1 MSIESK
7 AITEKKL
14 ILTNVFVFLFCIFIG
29 GFLFFILKK
38 DKISINEK
46 RKLSPFPQVN
56 IKNYLGGSLADSIDF
71 YYSDNFI
78 YRNQLISIADW
89 LKGLK
94 GVKNNE
100 IKFFKNANDNKKIG
114 LENNS
119 KIDGN
124 NVVTNDSSNGQTNL
138 EVVDAPYENIKS
150 VIICN
155 KKAIQCFKG
164 SKYAAKNFADMTKFY
179 KKTFNNKLNI
189 FCLTIPIGGDFY
201 LPKKVNNKNE
211 KEFIDIL
218 YNDLDTGVKSVK
230 AYEELE
236 KHTKEYIQFN
246 TDHHWTGLGAYYAYK
261 AFCVSAGLNCQ
272 PLSAFTKKVIPNF
285 LGTLY
290 YYTKSEELKENI
302 DSVEYYKVPFETKTY
317 FYKNGIENGVPSQ
330 LYYESAKGG
339 NAYGVYLGSD
349 FPMIR
354 CITPNKNG
362 KKIIIIKDSYGNAF
376 SHYLTSHYEEVI
388 ILDYRYFTGNI
399 ISLVNKYKVTDILFA
414 HNVYVANSDF
424 AVKQALSF
432 LKDKTQKEPKLK

>member
-7 AITEKKL
+7 AIKEKKL
-14 ILTNVFVFLFCIFIG
+14 IFTNVFVFLFCIFIG
-29 GFLFFILKK
+29 GILFFILKK

-46 RKLSPFPQVN
+46 RKLSSFPQIN
-56 IKNYLGGSLADSIDF
+56 FKNYINGSLADSIDF

-78 YRNQLISIADW
+78 YRNEIISIADCIKD
-89 LKGLK
+89 LR

-100 IKFFKNANDNKKIG
+100 IKFFKNDKGIKKIG
-114 LENNS
+114 LENNT
-119 KIDGN
+119 KIDPSIN
-124 NVVTNDSSNGQTNL
+124 IAVNDSQINQTHL
-138 EVVDAPYENIKS
+138 ESIDAPFENIKS
-150 VIICN
+150 VIIC
-155 KKAIQCFKG
+155 KKRAIQCFKG

-189 FCLTIPIGGDFY
+189 YCLAIPIGGDFY
-201 LPKKVNNKNE
+201 LPQKLNDKNE

-218 YNDLDTGVKSVK
+218 YKDLDTGVISVK

-261 AFCVSAGLNCQ
+261 AFCSAAGFTSQ
-272 PLSAFTKKVIPNF
+272 PLSFFTKKVIPNF
-285 LGTLY
+285 LGTLF
-290 YYTKSEELKENI
+290 YYTKSDELKENI

-317 FYKNGIENGVPSQ
+317 YYKNGIDNGIPSQ
-330 LYYESAKGG
+330 LYFENARGG
-339 NAYGVYLGSD
+339 NSYGVYLGSD

-362 KKIIIIKDSYGNAF
+362 KKIVIIKDSYGNAF

-388 ILDYRYFTGNI
+388 ILDYRYFKGNLI
-399 ISLVNKYKVTDILFA
+399 DMVNKFKITDILFA

-424 AVKQALSF
+424 AVKQELNF
-432 LKDKTQKEPKLK
+432 LKGNAQKSQNK